1 VARGVL
7 WGGRAEREEEA
18 IMIFSV
24 QCLKRAFHSTV
35 GAGLMMTRPFG
46 LTPSRYE
53 LMSAIKCQRQIWYS
67 QRALRDLLG
76 IAASTLTEM
85 IDGLVQ
91 RGYLRRRR
99 DPEDRR
105 RNQLRLT
112 LIGRRAL
119 AYAFR
124 IFVKSGM
131 AEYVFGRGFTD
142 GLEGDIASSEERGDA
157 LFRAESVLHPIH
169 LNFGKEAYFHYAGAG
184 QPGPIGH
191 VECDYTIDLWEND
204 EPPSLKF
211 LGGVS
216 AVASVMA
223 AVAAVAA

>member
-1 VARGVL
+1 
-7 WGGRAEREEEA
+7 
-18 IMIFSV
+18 MIISI
-24 QCLKRAFHSTV
+24 QSLKRAFHSTV
-35 GAGLMMTRPFG
+35 GAGLLMTRPFG

-67 QRALRDLLG
+67 QRKLRDLLG

-99 DPEDRR
+99 DPADRR

-124 IFVKSGM
+124 IFVKSGI

-142 GLEGDIASSEERGDA
+142 GLEGDIAPPEERGEA
-157 LFRAESVLHPIH
+157 LFRAQSVLHTIH
-169 LNFGKEAYFHYAGAG
+169 LNFGKEAYFDYAGAC
-184 QPGPIGH
+184 QPRPIGY
-191 VECDYTIDLWEND
+191 VELDPSIDLWEND

-211 LGGVS
+211 LGAAS
-216 AVASVMA
+216 AVASVVA

>member
-1 VARGVL
+1 V
-7 WGGRAEREEEA
+7 EEA
-18 IMIFSV
+18 IMIISV

-67 QRALRDLLG
+67 QRELRDLLG

-112 LIGRRAL
+112 LIGKRAL

-124 IFVKSGM
+124 IFVKSGI

-142 GLEGDIASSEERGDA
+142 GLEGEIASQKKRGEA

-169 LNFGKEAYFHYAGAG
+169 LNFGKEAYFAYAGTC

-191 VECDYTIDLWEND
+191 IEIDPNIELWEND

-211 LGGVS
+211 LGGLS
-216 AVASVMA
+216 AVASVVA
-223 AVAAVAA
+223 AVAAVRKVDELTG